1 MWTDIPLI
9 PGRCAA
15 TIVALGVLGK
25 AKSLPFGEKRRS
37 RPCLT
42 ASRRKNRAALPGS
55 SRTSPALA
63 RRARARIA
71 WRRAWRRQHYKP
83 RVSRRCAA
91 RDHGRDHRRNRVIA
105 GNGRGDTC
113 RGTSPAAGQHQ
124 PRARQRDGLHRALPA
139 GGCSRI
145 PRARARAPQSA
156 PPSAAAAATA
166 RSREAPRAVL
176 TSRSPAGAPRRRS
189 AGSRQSADIKSR
201 GGRARILKELSARI
215 AFCPRMVFGRG
226 PLGSQPTQSK

>member
-1 MWTDIPLI
+1 MW
-9 PGRCAA
+9 
-15 TIVALGVLGK
+15 GK
-25 AKSLPFGEKRRS
+25 TPVETV
-37 RPCLT
+37 LT
-42 ASRRKNRAALPGS
+42 ASRRKTALLSLGQGAPPPRLLGGLGLGLPGEELGAAS
-55 SRTSPALA
+55 TTSRGC
-63 RRARARIA
+63 
-71 WRRAWRRQHYKP
+71 
-83 RVSRRCAA
+83 SRGCAA